1 MKLPA
6 TPGIHE
12 GRIVFAAPPAEEF
25 RLGAVP
31 EDLAVEDDPVAVE
44 EDGLECDGGT

>member
-1 MKLPA
+1 VKLPA

-25 RLGAVP
+25 RFGAVP
-31 EDLAVEDDPVAVE
+31 EDLAVEDDSVAVE
-44 EDGLECDGGT
+44 EDRLGRHGGT